1 MNFADE
7 FTVNPAAIYDS
18 PISEMK
24 KSAEEWITQVKKER
38 EDSFVTQISF
48 ELGYEVNKDELIKAL
63 MYDRKQYEKGFH
75 DAEEHFRA
83 VATWEY
89 NEDADEDSEFQYKCG
104 RCGCP
109 ERSNNHRF
117 CSSCGARMKPKEY

>member
-1 MNFADE
+1 MSDNFMDK
-7 FTVNPAAIYDS
+7 FTVNPAMLYKS

-24 KSAEEWITQVKKER
+24 TRIDSIIREQKEER
-38 EDSFVTQISF
+38 EKDFMCQLSVQM
-48 ELGYEVNKDELIKAL
+48 GYEIDKDELTKAL

-83 VATWEY
+83 VAQWEF
-89 NEDADEDSEFQYKCG
+89 NDEAEWPYKCG

-109 ERSNNHRF
+109 SKSNNHRF
-117 CSSCGARMKPKEY
+117 CSSCGARMKPIKV